1 MKKINKRMPAD
12 GERGK
17 EKMEGY
23 GVRKNNCQN
32 MAVKPC
38 NVTRQDELQEMETE
52 IIEHKEDT
60 AMVHSLEERSLE
72 PDPLDGTVWME
83 DNRMV
88 SDEEERGKCQDTPEE
103 ENWME
108 VGEVR
113 ETHHY

>member
-1 MKKINKRMPAD
+1 MEGRRQPMQINVRMPAD

-38 NVTRQDELQEMETE
+38 NVTRPDELHGNMAVKPCNATQPDEMQEIETE

-60 AMVHSLEERSLE
+60 AMTHSMEERSLE
-72 PDPLDGTVWME
+72 PDPPDSTF
-83 DNRMV
+83 
-88 SDEEERGKCQDTPEE
+88 
-103 ENWME
+103 
-108 VGEVR
+108 
-113 ETHHY
+113 